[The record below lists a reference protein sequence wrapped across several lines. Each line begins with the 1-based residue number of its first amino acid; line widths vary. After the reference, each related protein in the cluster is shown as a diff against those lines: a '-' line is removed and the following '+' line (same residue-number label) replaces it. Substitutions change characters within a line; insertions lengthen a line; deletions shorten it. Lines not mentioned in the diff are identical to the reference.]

1 MWLPAPWG
9 WIFNLFLT
17 SNDLA
22 RLHKTPYSQAQ
33 LIIIASEKFT
43 CSLVRSCNSSG
54 KEVRKHEIAERENMI
69 KGEFHN
75 YSGFS
80 KHASGFPGICMNVPH
95 STPVCLVML
104 FVIPTVQHLE
114 GNVKKIF
121 GWGHLCHHRKVV
133 NCSKRC
139 KISLFIV
146 LW

>member
-1 MWLPAPWG
+1 MTLEHVTASPMGMDFQP
-9 WIFNLFLT
+9 FFLT

-22 RLHKTPYSQAQ
+22 CLHKTPYSQPQ
-33 LIIIASEKFT
+33 LIIIASEKIT

-80 KHASGFPGICMNVPH
+80 KHASGFPGICVNVPH
-95 STPVCLVML
+95 STPACLVML

-114 GNVKKIF
+114 GKVKKSWAEVI
-121 GWGHLCHHRKVV
+121 CVIIIK
-133 NCSKRC
+133 S
-139 KISLFIV
+139 
-146 LW
+146 